1 MPDNNISIVSDELKI
16 RPEQVR
22 AVAGLLG
29 EDATV
34 PFIARY
40 RKEVTGGLDEV
51 AIIAIRDR
59 LQQLGDLDK
68 RREAVLKS
76 LKEQEKLTPELEK
89 AVMEAPTISKLEDIY
104 LPYRPK
110 RRTKATIAKEK
121 GLEPLAETVFGQSD
135 VDIASLAAKF
145 VDNEKG
151 VASPEDALQ
160 GARDIIAEWINENA
174 EARDSMRSLFTG
186 KSRMSSKVVKGKEE
200 EAAKYRDYFEWTEPA
215 VKAPSHRIL
224 AVLRGVEEGYLSAH
238 FMPEEEEAV
247 SLLETQFVKG
257 KGTAAEQVSLAAADS
272 YRRLMGP
279 SMETELRALCKKKA
293 DEEAIRV
300 FAQNVRELLIASPL
314 GEKSVLAVDPGLRT
328 GCKIVCLSRQGT
340 LIANDAIYPLEP
352 HNKKEESAR
361 KIKELCEKHR
371 IEAIAVGNGTG
382 GRDALAFCK
391 GLGIPDVIVTMVNE
405 SGASVYSASDTA
417 RREFPDY
424 DVTVRGAA
432 SIGRRLQDPLA
443 ELVKIDPKAIGVG
456 QYQHDVDQKELKQ
469 SLDDVVMS
477 CVNAVGVEVNT
488 ASRELLRYV
497 SGLSTKMADSIV
509 VYRDSK
515 GAFRS
520 RDDLKLVSGMGPKT
534 FEQAVGFLRIPGAPN
549 PLDASAV
556 HPESYHIVEKMAA
569 DLNCSIEDLIR
580 SSELRESISLEKY
593 VTGDVGLPTLR
604 DIMDE
609 LAKPGRD
616 PRKEFELF
624 TYKEGVN
631 ELSDLEKGMVLPG
644 VITNVTNFGAFV
656 DVGVH
661 QDGLVHISELS
672 DEYVSDPHNAV
683 KVNQKVTVTVMDID
697 MARKR
702 ISLSMRTNPFDAV
715 KPKGEKEKFPERK
728 QPQQKRGADGGKP
741 RKPDTHKAASPR
753 EETAPSSGPF
763 SEFGKKWK
771 EGNR

>member
-1 MPDNNISIVSDELKI
+1 MAEANILIVSDELNIK
-16 RPEQVR
+16 PQQVR
-22 AVAGLLG
+22 AVAELLG

-51 AIIAIRDR
+51 AIISIRDR
-59 LQQLGDLDK
+59 LQQLGELDK

-89 AVMEAPTISKLEDIY
+89 SVMEAPTLSKLEDIY

-110 RRTKATIAKEK
+110 RRTRATVAKEK
-121 GLEPLAETVFGQSD
+121 GLEPLAERLFSQGD
-135 VDIASLAAKF
+135 VDIDALAAEF
-145 VDNEKG
+145 LDDEKG
-151 VASPEDALQ
+151 VASQEDALQ
-160 GARDIIAEWINENA
+160 GARDIIAEWINEHG
-174 EARDSMRSLFTG
+174 EAREGMRNLFSG
-186 KSRMSSKVVKGKEE
+186 KAQMSSKVVKGKED
-200 EAAKYRDYFEWTEPA
+200 EAAKYRDYFEWKESA
-215 VKAPSHRIL
+215 LKAPSHRIL

-238 FMPEEEEAV
+238 FMPEEEEGIV
-247 SLLETQFVKG
+247 LLEGQFVKG
-257 KGTAAEQVSLAAADS
+257 KGAAAEQVSMAAGDS

-279 SMETELRALCKKKA
+279 SMETEFRAICKKRA

-314 GEKSVLAVDPGLRT
+314 GEKAVLAVDPGLRT

-340 LIANDAIYPLEP
+340 LIANDTIYPLEP
-352 HNKKEESAR
+352 HNKKDESAK

-382 GRDALAFCK
+382 GRDALGFCK

-405 SGASVYSASDTA
+405 SGASVYSASETA

-497 SGLSTKMADSIV
+497 SGLSAKMADSIV

-515 GAFRS
+515 GAFRA

-534 FEQAVGFLRIPGAPN
+534 YEQAVGFLRIPGAPN

-569 DLNCSIEDLIR
+569 DMNCGIEDLIR
-580 SSELRESISLEKY
+580 SSELREAISLEKY
-593 VTGDVGLPTLR
+593 VTGDVGMPTLR

-631 ELSDLEKGMVLPG
+631 EMSDLEKGMVLPG

-683 KVNQKVTVTVMDID
+683 KVNQKVTVTVTDID

-702 ISLSMRTNPFDAV
+702 ISLSMRTNPFEAV
-715 KPKGEKEKFPERK
+715 KPKEVKKNPPERK
-728 QPQQKRGADGGKP
+728 QPQQKRNTGSGKP
-741 RKPDTHKAASPR
+741 APKKNVQQKKDTV
-753 EETAPSSGPF
+753 TGSGPF
-763 SEFGKKWK
+763 AELGRKWK
-771 EGNR
+771 DGNKK